1 MSTQSVLKVVREAE
15 STTEAEAASASIGR
29 NEFGELF
36 KVAKIEAAEAAAVST
51 AFRTAFAILAE
62 VLVGS
67 SKMVRRV
74 GPNERPQ
81 ERYEFENPETQN
93 VRGPG
98 SRVF

>member
-1 MSTQSVLKVVREAE
+1 MSTNSVLKVVREAE
-15 STTEAEAASASIGR
+15 STSEAEFATASLGR

-67 SKMVRRV
+67 GRMVRRV
-74 GPNERPQ
+74 GPNERPL
-81 ERYEFENPETQN
+81 ERHEFENLDHRN

>member
-1 MSTQSVLKVVREAE
+1 MSTNGVLKVVREAE
-15 STTEAEAASASIGR
+15 STTEAEFAPASFGR
-29 NEFGELF
+29 NEFDELF

-62 VLVGS
+62 VFVGTS
-67 SKMVRRV
+67 RMVRRV

-81 ERYEFENPETQN
+81 ERYEFENLEHGN